1 MMKKSFSM
9 KKDKNKNKNKKKNR
23 LHLLTQKDM
32 NVMLLKKFC
41 AISFMARKLC
51 IWLNGWAT
59 KTPQLSQRRS
69 SVLKKGV
76 RSSL

>member
-9 KKDKNKNKNKKKNR
+9 KKEKNKNKKKSR
-23 LHLLTQKDM
+23 LHVLTQKDM

-51 IWLNGWAT
+51 IWSNGWAT
-59 KTPQLSQRRS
+59 KTPHGSERS
-69 SVLKKGV
+69 SSVMKRAV